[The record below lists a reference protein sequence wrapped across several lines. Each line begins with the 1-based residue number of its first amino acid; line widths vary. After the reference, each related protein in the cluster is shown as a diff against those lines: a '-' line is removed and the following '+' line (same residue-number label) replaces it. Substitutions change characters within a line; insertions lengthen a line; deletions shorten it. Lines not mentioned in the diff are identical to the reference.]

1 MIHYN
6 SIDHPYFDTNAA
18 EHRDLH
24 ISLSR
29 LRYLKVTMQEY
40 LKLTVQ
46 YDSDDSND
54 DSDNDTDFE
63 TGNFVNTSIPV
74 FLVGFN
80 FGSREAAQLVAL
92 DTGCNLLWVQC
103 KLDRGG
109 NRTFYRNYW
118 PAESSTYSVNVRCE
132 DFYSS
137 TPLTCI
143 PAPTLCWYV
152 LKYLGEVIVRG
163 NPAFERFIFG
173 SSFHNQPA
181 HELNPLFG
189 CTRKNSYTDKFNRV
203 LGFGLSGISL
213 ASQLDSSEFSYC
225 VGNLN
230 DPFDEK
236 NILIIGIKSGGGL
249 LGSLI
254 TT

>member
-1 MIHYN
+1 MASFRLITITIVLFFLLIPRTSHSSRSRIVTKMIHYN
-6 SIDHPYFDTNAA
+6 SIDLPYFDTNAA

-74 FLVGFN
+74 FLVGFI
-80 FGSREAAQLVAL
+80 FGSLEAAQLVAL
-92 DTGCNLLWVQC
+92 DTGSNLLWVQC
-103 KLDRGG
+103 KLDIGG

-143 PAPTLCWYV
+143 PTPTLCWYV

-163 NPAFERFIFG
+163 NPAFERFIYG
-173 SSFHNQPA
+173 SSFDNQPA

-189 CTRKNSYTDKFNRV
+189 CTRKNS
-203 LGFGLSGISL
+203 
-213 ASQLDSSEFSYC
+213 
-225 VGNLN
+225 
-230 DPFDEK
+230 
-236 NILIIGIKSGGGL
+236 
-249 LGSLI
+249 
-254 TT
+254 

>member
-1 MIHYN
+1 
-6 SIDHPYFDTNAA
+6 
-18 EHRDLH
+18 
-24 ISLSR
+24 
-29 LRYLKVTMQEY
+29 MQEY
-40 LKLTVQ
+40 LNLTVQ

-63 TGNFVNTSIPV
+63 TGIFVNTSIPV

-80 FGSREAAQLVAL
+80 FGSREAAQLAAL

-118 PAESSTYSVNVRCE
+118 PAESSTYSVNVRCV

-143 PAPTLCWYV
+143 PTPTLCWYL

-173 SSFHNQPA
+173 SSFDNQPA

-189 CTRKNSYTDKFNRV
+189 W
-203 LGFGLSGISL
+203 
-213 ASQLDSSEFSYC
+213 
-225 VGNLN
+225 
-230 DPFDEK
+230 
-236 NILIIGIKSGGGL
+236 IKSGGVEFSTLLIIREFDYYVNLEGISFGGRMLGIDKKDLRMDNFKSGGGATIDSGSGL
-249 LGSLI
+249 SFL
-254 TT
+254 